1 MNKIALVGYGQMGKL
16 LQKLAPEYNAE
27 VTAIIDPLLNNK
39 ISEQYL
45 QNAEV
50 CIEFTNPSAV
60 IENIKKIAQL
70 KKNIVVGTTGW
81 SDKLPEVTAIVR
93 KYEIGLV
100 YGANF
105 SLGMNLFFNLTE
117 HLSRLM
123 NKASEYDAWG
133 VEKHHN
139 KKIDSPSGTAVI
151 LSDILLKN
159 LDSKQICQFDR
170 IRRKINPDELHFASI
185 RAGNIPGDHII
196 GFDSIADSI
205 EIKHSS
211 RNRDGLAIGALKA
224 AQWIRNKKGMYNF
237 NEIFEQILELDG
249 T

>member
-16 LQKLAPEYNAE
+16 LQKLAPENNAE
-27 VTAIIDPLLNNK
+27 VVAIIDPLLNNK
-39 ISEQYL
+39 ISLQYI
-45 QNAEV
+45 QDAEV

-60 IENIKKIAQL
+60 IENIEKIARL

-123 NKASEYDAWG
+123 NKAREYDAWG
-133 VEKHHN
+133 VEKHHS

-224 AQWIRNKKGMYNF
+224 AQWIRNKKGLYNF
-237 NEIFEQILELDG
+237 NEIFEQILELDR